1 MVDLETPP
9 PPPVTQHCKSVGPV
23 QYPETDFPPF
33 DEHNEVCIQVPD
45 PDGVLHLLLVQHL
58 MSSDPGQ
65 RFEVTVPEQ
74 QPAEIDTQTPLTP
87 PAEHVAEYEHEPKPR
102 VASVELA

>member
-1 MVDLETPP
+1 M
-9 PPPVTQHCKSVGPV
+9 
-23 QYPETDFPPF
+23 
-33 DEHNEVCIQVPD
+33 QVPD

-58 MSSDPGQ
+58 MSLEPGQ

-74 QPAEIDTQTPLTP
+74 HPAEIETQTPLTP
-87 PAEHVAEYEHEPKPR
+87 PAEQVAEYEHEPKPS